1 MNISAGIIF
10 DILSIKLFKKDRNGT
25 IVLSAGMIVDIL
37 ATKMIALV

>member
-1 MNISAGIIF
+1 MDISAGMIV
-10 DILSIKLFKKDRNGT
+10 DILATKLFKNDRNGT